1 MLVHVASVGFLVESA
16 PLAHRYASAVPEGPA
31 STTAPKLS
39 TPMSHDTRGR
49 RAMRR
54 RHRRTQERNP
64 RRTRRYHQGSRT
76 ERAHPDCLSVG
87 DLLPPKAARMTTFH
101 AGFFPD
107 FHLGDSV
114 VLVGAD
120 RDGMRIFQS
129 AVRSAHEGGEGAFEL
144 HGVQHRVVQQGG
156 AADIE
161 FEWQTIVW
169 RFDDA
174 KLVEILDLIPSLI
187 DKESPGGHQY
197 VDCVHSPAETLILS
211 VDEYVDGGPFAEFPQ
226 GLPVPH

>member
-1 MLVHVASVGFLVESA
+1 
-16 PLAHRYASAVPEGPA
+16 
-31 STTAPKLS
+31 
-39 TPMSHDTRGR
+39 
-49 RAMRR
+49 MR
-54 RHRRTQERNP
+54 
-64 RRTRRYHQGSRT
+64 
-76 ERAHPDCLSVG
+76 
-87 DLLPPKAARMTTFH
+87 M
-101 AGFFPD
+101 
-107 FHLGDSV
+107 
-114 VLVGAD
+114 
-120 RDGMRIFQS
+120 FQS
-129 AVRSAHEGGEGAFEL
+129 AVRSAHEGGGEGAFEL